1 MIKLNRKNFLA
12 SLFGLGYIVK
22 GASLKKEAPIVCN
35 NDVKV
40 NLTITSNGKNVLKLD
55 PKGNV
60 GLGTAYPNYPLHIHF
75 RG

>member
-1 MIKLNRKNFLA
+1 MNRKNFLKTLISVPA
-12 SLFGLGYIVK
+12 LALTSCIT
-22 GASLKKEAPIVCN
+22 AKKPVLIAN
-35 NDVKV
+35 NDVKID
-40 NLTITSNGKNVLKLD
+40 LTITSNGKNVLKLD